1 MGDRDPE
8 AQLVPIRGEKK
19 TCLCGFYAD
28 SGSQHAQNPRF
39 LKEPP
44 GEKQFPHDMISYPL
58 NIPLKVLTYL
68 HKVRNIT
75 LKACSSICYQCDAIC

>member
-44 GEKQFPHDMISYPL
+44 GEKQFPRDLLSTQYSFESP
-58 NIPLKVLTYL
+58 YL
-68 HKVRNIT
+68 F
-75 LKACSSICYQCDAIC
+75 AQS